1 MPTGSLQSVMHRGL
15 CMLRSS
21 RSLSDRNI
29 VVKIPNVYE
38 RWVYDAGHA
47 RGNPVAPVHV
57 AVY

>member
-1 MPTGSLQSVMHRGL
+1 
-15 CMLRSS
+15 MLRSS
-21 RSLSDRNI
+21 RSLSDQNI
-29 VVKIPNVYE
+29 IVIIPNVYE